1 MRRFGFLP
9 ALGVLLF
16 SRPVAA
22 QAGGTDTTYRAVDR
36 VFSAFRDTDAPGC
49 ALGVGKDGRAIYERG
64 YGMAN
69 LETGTPIRPSS
80 IFHVASVSK
89 QFTATAIM
97 LLARDGKLSV
107 DDNIRKYLPEIP
119 DYGTPI
125 TIRHLL
131 THTSGLR
138 DQWELIALA
147 RGRFEED
154 RITEADVMDIV
165 PRQKALNFKPG
176 DEYLYSNTGFTLL
189 TVIVKRVSGQSLRD
203 FADARIFKPLGM
215 SGTHFHDDY
224 TLLVPNRTSAYQPR
238 GSGWRVS
245 VPNFDVYG
253 ATSLFTTAGDLLKWE
268 NNFDKPLVGDRALF
282 KQMETQAR
290 LTNGDSTGYG
300 FGLAM
305 ATYRGARV
313 IEHNGADAGYRSYA
327 GRFPDQGLAI
337 AIACNASTANTTAL
351 ARGVADV
358 YLASVLGPA
367 AASPERSNAGN
378 EVAQQAVTVPAASL
392 AKRAGTYIQPT
403 TRTIVEIVAR
413 DGKLYQSRAPNA
425 PPLVALAEDRFR
437 SETGRVAMFR
447 PGEHAGF
454 DVNIPGAPRPVPYD
468 WRPPIVASRSMLA
481 LYAGEYFSEEVNARY
496 VVSVA
501 TDSTIALRTGTSSP
515 MVARPV
521 FLDGFLG
528 GGYTIEF
535 TRKNGQVSGFEVT
548 NARMRRVR
556 FERVAGAGK

>member
-1 MRRFGFLP
+1 MRRFSVFL
-9 ALGVLLF
+9 ALGVLFF
-16 SRPVAA
+16 SRPASA
-22 QAGGTDTTYRAVDR
+22 QLGGVDTTYRAVDR

-49 ALGVGKDGRAIYERG
+49 ALGVSKDGRTIYERG

-97 LLARDGKLSV
+97 LLARDGELSV

-138 DQWELIALA
+138 DQWELIGLA

-189 TVIVKRVSGQSLRD
+189 AVIVKRVSGQSLKD

-215 SGTHFHDDY
+215 SSTHFHDDY
-224 TLLVPNRTSAYQPR
+224 TMLVPNRTSAYQPR
-238 GSGWRVS
+238 GNSWRVS

-268 NNFDKPLVGDRALF
+268 NNFDKPVVGDRALF
-282 KQMETQAR
+282 QQMETQAR

-300 FGLAM
+300 FGLSIG
-305 ATYRGARV
+305 TYRGARV

-327 GRFPDQGLAI
+327 GRFPDLGVAI
-337 AIACNASTANTTAL
+337 AIACNTSTANTTAL

-358 YLASVLGPA
+358 YLASVLAPA
-367 AASPERSNAGN
+367 PAPMIASNVS
-378 EVAQQAVTVPAASL
+378 EVVRQSVVVSAASL

-403 TRTIVEIVAR
+403 TRTIVELIAR

-437 SETGRVAMFR
+437 SETGRVAVFR

-454 DVNIPGAPRPVPYD
+454 DVNIPGAPRPTPYD
-468 WRPPIVASRSMLA
+468 WRPPIVASRSTLA
-481 LYAGEYFSEEVNARY
+481 PYAGEYFSEEVNARY
-496 VVSVA
+496 VVSVL
-501 TDSTIALRTGTSSP
+501 TDSTIALRTGTSNP
-515 MVARPV
+515 FVVRPV

-528 GGYTIEF
+528 DGYTIEF

-548 NARMRRVR
+548 NGRMRFVR
-556 FERVAGAGK
+556 FERVTAVGK